1 MKVSKMI
8 QYTRNPLE
16 SWAELKKR
24 HFREKIELLES
35 LTSYTL
41 KQASNIL
48 GIDRCNLAT
57 KARQYG
63 IKYRKAKWPS
73 QKEKQMSSH
82 SVKAKLRNPNAPKEH
97 YQVDH
102 LTFEMTDTTY
112 ALIAGEAVLKKDRK
126 PLFTGIISKGIS
138 NQLRFLAN
146 QFDEREEKL

>member
-1 MKVSKMI
+1 MI

-41 KQASNIL
+41 KQASNVL

-73 QKEKQMSSH
+73 
-82 SVKAKLRNPNAPKEH
+82 R
-97 YQVDH
+97 
-102 LTFEMTDTTY
+102 
-112 ALIAGEAVLKKDRK
+112 KKTK
-126 PLFTGIISKGIS
+126 
-138 NQLRFLAN
+138 
-146 QFDEREEKL
+146 